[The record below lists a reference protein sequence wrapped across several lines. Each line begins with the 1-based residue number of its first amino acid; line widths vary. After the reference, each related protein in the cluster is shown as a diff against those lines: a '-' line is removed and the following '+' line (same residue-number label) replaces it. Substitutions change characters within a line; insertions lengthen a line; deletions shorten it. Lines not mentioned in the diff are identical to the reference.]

1 MKKIKY
7 ISKKLLIKDKP
18 KSNDTD
24 NNKNKKSNYYIL
36 IIWNPSDVVEL

>member
-24 NNKNKKSNYYIL
+24 NNKKKSNYSIL